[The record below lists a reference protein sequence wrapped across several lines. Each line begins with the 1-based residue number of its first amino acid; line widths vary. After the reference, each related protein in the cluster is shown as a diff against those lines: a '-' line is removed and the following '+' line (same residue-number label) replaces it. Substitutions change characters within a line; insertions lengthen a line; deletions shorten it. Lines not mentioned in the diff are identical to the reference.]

1 MREYNA
7 AIGLPAPAAGTAA
20 PGLGGTAE
28 TAEASD
34 AWRRDSGRAPSLI
47 GGMALAAVT
56 VTLCLLAGEAIS
68 RLLDPAASL
77 WRWPSYLAE
86 VSEPAP
92 GNTSR
97 RLSVGS

>member
-1 MREYNA
+1 MR
-7 AIGLPAPAAGTAA
+7 G
-20 PGLGGTAE
+20 
-28 TAEASD
+28 
-34 AWRRDSGRAPSLI
+34 RDSGRAPSLI

-92 GNTSR
+92 GTTQFAYDATLGWAPIAGCTAR
-97 RLSVGS
+97 GWRLSTGSVPIGA